1 MLAIRWFENSYM
13 KLNTDECHLRV
24 LSYKHE
30 KVWEN
35 LGKDLIWETN
45 DVKLLGI
52 TIDGDLKF
60 DKHVLKLYSKA
71 NQKCTIFKNHVGRV
85 GYIKVSGY

>member
-1 MLAIRWFENSYM
+1 M

-24 LSYKHE
+24 LGYKHE
-30 KVWEN
+30 EVWEN
-35 LGKDLIWETN
+35 LGKDLIWESN

-60 DKHVLKLYSKA
+60 DKHVLKLCSKA
-71 NQKCTIFKNHVGRV
+71 NQKFTIFKNHVGRV
-85 GYIKVSGY
+85 GYIEVSDY

>member
-24 LSYKHE
+24 LSCKHE

-35 LGKDLIWETN
+35 LGKDLIWESN